1 MHYEPINLRQTA
13 LGCTLILSLALGGS
27 QAWAFAAVITA
38 CHDGDTCSA
47 VTADGQRYHVRL
59 HGVDAPE
66 LDQPF
71 GTQSRALVTQLVV
84 GHHVDVRPAGRSHD
98 RLVADLRLRDGRDV
112 GGLLVA
118 AGAAWVEPG
127 YTQRRPAV
135 RQPRS
140 APRSLGQMIRRGGLG
155 FSQSD
160 PTPRCCGHADR
171 TVPGYTGRLRRWR
184 RARDNREASRHC
196 RSSIYR
202 AFG

>member
-1 MHYEPINLRQTA
+1 MTFKTGAPPLVLIMHCEPINLRQTV
-13 LGCTLILSLALGGS
+13 LGCTIILSLALGGS

-47 VTADGQRYHVRL
+47 VTADGQRHHVRL

-84 GHHVDVRPAGRSHD
+84 GRHVDVRPAGHSHD

-127 YTQRRPAV
+127 YSNDPEV
-135 RQPRS
+135 PDRQ
-140 APRSLGQMIRRGGLG
+140 AAAQ
-155 FSQSD
+155 
-160 PTPRCCGHADR
+160 
-171 TVPGYTGRLRRWR
+171 RLRLLGLWR
-184 RARDNREASRHC
+184 NASAVLPWEWRHTHGQSQELPARRSWWSRLWSW
-196 RSSIYR
+196 R
-202 AFG
+202 

>member
-1 MHYEPINLRQTA
+1 MPRAPTKPRQTV

-47 VTADGQRYHVRL
+47 VTADGQHVRL

-127 YTQRRPAV
+127 YFPTNPESEVPDRQAAAQRLRLGLWRNASAV
-135 RQPRS
+135 PPWEWRHTH
-140 APRSLGQMIRRGGLG
+140 GQT
-155 FSQSD
+155 FSQEPPARRSWWS
-160 PTPRCCGHADR
+160 
-171 TVPGYTGRLRRWR
+171 RLWSWR
-184 RARDNREASRHC
+184 
-196 RSSIYR
+196 
-202 AFG
+202 